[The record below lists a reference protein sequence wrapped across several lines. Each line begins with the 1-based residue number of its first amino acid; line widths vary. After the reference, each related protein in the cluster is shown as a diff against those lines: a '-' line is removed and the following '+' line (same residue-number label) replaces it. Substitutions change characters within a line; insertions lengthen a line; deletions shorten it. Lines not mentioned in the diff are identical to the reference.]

1 MNSCCHYWDTRY
13 FRVGRR
19 LLGEYFG
26 GSNTFFI
33 HTTALG
39 STDQVTG
46 QTGTVQEDTL
56 LYPWGQPWKQ
66 GEAAMTITLRGS
78 S

>member
-1 MNSCCHYWDTRY
+1 M
-13 FRVGRR
+13 GGR

-66 GEAAMTITLRGS
+66 VEPPFCIPCWLWGVS
-78 S
+78 SRD